1 MKISWGFVS
10 SLEAISA
17 IFSQNYALF
26 VKKKH
31 VCSEIKFYDMR
42 RYAGESWYAN
52 ITCVFI
58 INVKSSAFELI

>member
-26 VKKKH
+26 VKKKY

>member
-10 SLEAISA
+10 SLEAY
-17 IFSQNYALF
+17 FCHFFTKLCTLR
-26 VKKKH
+26 KKKH

-52 ITCVFI
+52 ITWVFI